1 MKRKAGELEAASPA
15 AKKSPTDGSA
25 GSQASAS
32 ATCQLSWSTIW
43 DMYSEKVTALI
54 TGDKAVENMEVGNI
68 YELLV
73 QSTRARGTDGLDT
86 ALEVDP
92 MEAMSRAK
100 SRYHA
105 LGDDDDDEKAGAAK
119 KNWKWSPQSNKAR
132 EQLAAHYRSL
142 DRAWEKGW
150 RWYPEPDPKPNSH
163 KHRFYPPTA
172 LLPAL
177 ASSGVKARVNKK
189 TEAGC
194 GCQYLSS
201 LETIRFIALVRQPA
215 GRVSAIAKP
224 LSACRNTAG
233 V

>member
-100 SRYHA
+100 SRYQA
-105 LGDDDDDEKAGAAK
+105 LGDDDDEKVGAAK

-132 EQLAAHYRSL
+132 EQLATHYRSL
-142 DRAWEKGW
+142 ESAWEKGW

-189 TEAGC
+189 TEVGC

-215 GRVSAIAKP
+215 GRVLAIAKP